1 MQLSLFNQA
10 LEPIDVFFNPDKHRV
25 SISVKKIIADKK
37 VYRKGVERYKTVL
50 ESGKDLATIVV
61 VKHPE
66 KDLYAVLD
74 GHHRFW
80 ALKET
85 KVNEIQCAVIQDPL
99 GILFNLTKDG
109 YLQPTVELTQH
120 FVVPL
125 KKFEE
130 QFNEFRKKTSNS
142 FTNS

>member
-1 MQLSLFNQA
+1 MRLSLINQT
-10 LEPIDVFFNPDKHRV
+10 LEPINVFLNPEKHKV
-25 SISVKKIIADKK
+25 KISVKKITADKK
-37 VYRKGVERYKTVL
+37 VYRKGVERYKAIL
-50 ESGKDLATIVV
+50 ESGKDLPTIVV

-66 KDLYAVLD
+66 KDLYTVLD

-80 ALKET
+80 ALKEM
-85 KVNEIQCAVIQDPL
+85 KVNKIKCAVIQDPL

-125 KKFEE
+125 KRFEE
-130 QFNEFRKKTSNS
+130 QLNEFKERSFNS

>member
-1 MQLSLFNQA
+1 MQLPLINRT
-10 LEPIDVFFNPDKHRV
+10 LEPIDVFFNPEKHRV
-25 SISVKKIIADKK
+25 DISVKKIIADKK
-37 VYRKGVERYKTVL
+37 VYRKGVERYKAML
-50 ESGKDLATIVV
+50 DSGKDLATIVV
-61 VKHPE
+61 VKHPK
-66 KDLYAVLD
+66 KDLYTVLD

-85 KVNEIQCAVIQDPL
+85 EANEIKCAVIEDPF

-109 YLQPTVELTQH
+109 FLQPTVELTQY

-125 KKFEE
+125 RKFEE
-130 QFNEFRKKTSNS
+130 QLNEFRKRRFN

>member
-1 MQLSLFNQA
+1 MRLPLIDQT
-10 LEPIDVFFNPDKHRV
+10 LEPIDVFFNPEKHRV
-25 SISVKKIIADKK
+25 NISVEKIIADKK
-37 VYRKGVERYKTVL
+37 VYRKGVERYKAML
-50 ESGKDLATIVV
+50 ESGKNLATIVV
-61 VKHPE
+61 VKHPQ
-66 KDLYAVLD
+66 KDLYTVLD

-85 KVNEIQCAVIQDPL
+85 KVDEIKCAVIEDPL

-130 QFNEFRKKTSNS
+130 QLNEFRKRSVN
-142 FTNS
+142 FPTNS

>member
-50 ESGKDLATIVV
+50 ESGKNLPTIVV

-85 KVNEIQCAVIQDPL
+85 KVNEIQCAVIQDPV
-99 GILFNLTKDG
+99 GILFNLTRDG

-130 QFNEFRKKTSNS
+130 QLNEFRKKTSNS